1 MEAGSAPR
9 RLIVEVDLHPQ
20 RAERRHRG
28 IGMDCEGHADPL
40 RRTGRIEPAGA
51 FGPHGQFVV
60 GIAVP
65 VAALIAFAIY
75 FFSGTH
81 FVPPA
86 KAEHLLTE
94 QSLIHSGVVVYAA
107 IAGICLFVAGLISG
121 YFDNYA
127 AYNRI
132 PQRIRQLAWAR
143 RLLGEYRLQRVANY
157 VGNNLGALAGTFLI
171 GFMLGGTTLLG
182 FLFGLPL
189 DIRHVAFS
197 SAFVGLGFVGLDGHP
212 NAWLLLWSVLG
223 VAAIG
228 TINLVVSF
236 SLALNVALRSRQVSG
251 TPWKTIIGAVWRH
264 LRQRPRDF
272 FMPPKNNIA
281 EIR

>member
-1 MEAGSAPR
+1 MTVKADEAEADEGR
-9 RLIVEVDLHPQ
+9 GERDVTDVERQ
-20 RAERRHRG
+20 AEEKTEQG
-28 IGMDCEGHADPL
+28 
-40 RRTGRIEPAGA
+40 GA
-51 FGPHGQFVV
+51 
-60 GIAVP
+60 
-65 VAALIAFAIY
+65 
-75 FFSGTH
+75 
-81 FVPPA
+81 
-86 KAEHLLTE
+86 AEHESEKEIAGQGAEVVADVIRHALQPVLAE
-94 QSLIHSGVVVYAA
+94 QSLIHSGAVIYAA
-107 IAGICLFVAGLISG
+107 IAGVCLFVAGLISG

-132 PQRIRQLAWAR
+132 PQRIRQLSWAR
-143 RLLGEYRLQRVANY
+143 RLLGDYRLQRVSNY
-157 VGNNLGALAGTFLI
+157 VGDNLGALSGNFLF

-212 NAWLLLWSVLG
+212 DLWLLLWAVLG

-251 TPWKTIIGAVWRH
+251 TPWKTIAGAVWRH

-272 FMPPKNNIA
+272 FLPPKDSA
-281 EIR
+281 G